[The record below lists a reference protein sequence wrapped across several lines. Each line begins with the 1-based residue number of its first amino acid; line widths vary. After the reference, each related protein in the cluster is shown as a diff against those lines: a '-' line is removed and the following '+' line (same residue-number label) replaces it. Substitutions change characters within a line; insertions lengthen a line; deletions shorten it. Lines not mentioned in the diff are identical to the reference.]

1 MCSGIDNNSII
12 SQRRSFVKNKNN
24 IFLFEQQEKIP
35 LYSFAELN
43 SKKITQNKKNGG
55 FRRAHQLIPKSHFV
69 LQ

>member
-12 SQRRSFVKNKNN
+12 SQRCSFVKNKN

-43 SKKITQNKKNGG
+43 SKKSHKTKKCSL
-55 FRRAHQLIPKSHFV
+55 LIKVKIKISE
-69 LQ
+69 